1 MKKLLTIGLLT
12 ATFATAMNAQP
23 KLASDNIDEV
33 LKAMTLEEK
42 AKLLVGGAN
51 NFFGA
56 NAVVGGE
63 ADLVA
68 GAAGTSPAIPRLGI
82 PATVLTD
89 GPAGVRINP
98 TRKGTDKTYYAT
110 AFPIGSCLASTWNT
124 ELVSKVGEAIGNETK
139 EYRCDVILGPGM
151 NLHRNPLC
159 GRNFEYYSEDPLL
172 TGKIAAA
179 YIQGVQSQGAG
190 VSAKHFAVNS
200 QETDRTAVDERVSQR
215 AARELYLRGFEIA
228 VRESDPWTIMASYNQ
243 VNGQY
248 SMGNHDLLTKILRE
262 DWGYKGIVMTDWI
275 GIREGL
281 ETISEV
287 HAGNDLMEPGQP
299 AQVEEII
306 KGVKEGKLDIADVD
320 RNVRRMLEYIVKTPS
335 FRQYPASNNPDFKAH
350 AAITR
355 QSAAEGIVLLK
366 NNGALPFRTEGN
378 HNSQFSAR
386 ACSLSSE
393 RTLNSQLIK
402 TVALFGENSYDF
414 LSGGTGS
421 GCVHPPY
428 VVDML
433 QGLENAGIK
442 SSATLTDIYR
452 KYIDYARIKFQ
463 AERHPAKWFQTEMM
477 GQQKYP
483 EISLSPIAINKEVQA
498 ADAAIIT
505 IGRQAGEGI
514 DRDIDT
520 EFNLIPEE
528 RALITDVC
536 NAFHAAGKPVI
547 VIINSG
553 SVIET
558 ASWSSYPDAILC
570 AWQPGMEGGNSIAD
584 LLTGKV
590 NPSGKLTM
598 TWPIAATDH
607 ASTKNFPGNI
617 DDYTFQMMVG
627 NKMPVPGHA
636 YTNHEEDIYVGYRFF
651 DTFNKEVA
659 YPFGFGLSYTTFAFS
674 KPVVK
679 LSTLRSALPLGS
691 SKNSQLS
698 TLNSQLSTLN
708 SQLSTVQVSITVK
721 NTGAVSGKEVAQVY
735 VQAPKGRLEKPVQE
749 LKAFAKTRELQPGE
763 SQTLT
768 MTIPVRDLASFD
780 EAGSQWIT
788 EAGTYT
794 FRIGNNSR
802 NIAATAQLK
811 IAEYTEKTT
820 NALAPQQPLKLLK
833 Q

>member
-1 MKKLLTIGLLT
+1 MRTKRLFILGMIASLT
-12 ATFATAMNAQP
+12 ATTMSAQP
-23 KLASDNIDEV
+23 KLRADNIDEV

-51 NFFGA
+51 NFFGTG
-56 NAVVGGE
+56 AVVGGE

-89 GPAGVRINP
+89 GPAGVRIDP
-98 TRKGTDKTYYAT
+98 TRKGTSQTFYAT

-124 ELVSKVGEAIGNETK
+124 ELVAKVGEAIGNETK

-159 GRNFEYYSEDPLL
+159 GRNFEYYSEDPLV

-179 YIQGVQSQGAG
+179 YINGVQSQGAG

-200 QETDRTAVDERVSQR
+200 QETDRTSVDERVSQR

-228 VRESDPWTIMASYNQ
+228 VRESNPWTIMASYNK
-243 VNGQY
+243 VNGTF
-248 SMGNHDLLTKILRE
+248 SMGNHDLLTSILRD

-281 ETISEV
+281 TTISEV

-306 KGVKEGKLDIADVD
+306 KGVKEGNLDIADVD

-335 FRQYPASNNPDFKAH
+335 FLQYPASNKPDFKAH

-355 QSAAEGIVLLK
+355 QSAAEGIVMLK
-366 NNGALPFRTEGN
+366 NNGTLPWKNG
-378 HNSQFSAR
+378 AV
-386 ACSLSSE
+386 
-393 RTLNSQLIK
+393 K

-433 QGLENAGIK
+433 EGLKNAGI
-442 SSATLTDIYR
+442 SSSETLTDIYR
-452 KYIDYARIKFQ
+452 KYIAYARVKFQ

-483 EISLSPIAINKEVQA
+483 EIGLSPIAVNKEVAA

-514 DRDIDT
+514 DRDIAT

-528 RALITDVC
+528 QALIKDVC

-558 ASWSSYPDAILC
+558 ASWSGYPDAILC

-590 NPSGKLTM
+590 SPSGKLTM

-607 ASTKNFPGNI
+607 PSTKNFPGSLDFYSYETMKANG
-617 DDYTFQMMVG
+617 M
-627 NKMPVPGHA
+627 KVPGHD
-636 YTNHEEDIYVGYRFF
+636 YTNHEEDIYVGYRYF
-651 DTFNKEVA
+651 DSFNKNVA
-659 YPFGFGLSYTTFAFS
+659 YPFGYGLSYTTFEYS
-674 KPVVK
+674 KPAVK
-679 LSTLRSALPLGS
+679 VNGN
-691 SKNSQLS
+691 KI
-698 TLNSQLSTLN
+698 
-708 SQLSTVQVSITVK
+708 TVQVTIK
-721 NTGAVSGKEVAQVY
+721 NSGKTAGKEIAQVY
-735 VQAPKGRLEKPVQE
+735 VAAPKGTIEKPQHE
-749 LKAFAKTRELQPGE
+749 LKGFAKTRELKPGE

-768 MTIPVRDLASFD
+768 IQMEKRDLASFD
-780 EAGSQWIT
+780 EANSRWLT

-794 FRIGNNSR
+794 FEIGASSR
-802 NIAATAQLK
+802 DIRGTAVANLTEY
-811 IAEYTEKTT
+811 AERVS
-820 NALAPQQPLKLLK
+820 NVLAPKQKLNLLTK
-833 Q
+833 K

>member
-1 MKKLLTIGLLT
+1 MKAKQLFLLGVMAINVTT
-12 ATFATAMNAQP
+12 MNAQP
-23 KLASDNIDEV
+23 QLRADNIDEV
-33 LKAMTLEEK
+33 IKAMTLEEK

-51 NFFGA
+51 TFFGDQA
-56 NAVVGGE
+56 AVGGE

-89 GPAGVRINP
+89 GPAGVRIDP
-98 TRKGTDKTYYAT
+98 IRKGTDKTFYAT

-124 ELVSKVGEAIGNETK
+124 ELVGKVGAAIGNETK

-179 YIQGVQSQGAG
+179 YINGVQGENVG

-200 QETDRTAVDERVSQR
+200 QETDRTSVDERVSQR

-228 VRESDPWTIMASYNQ
+228 VRESNPWTVMASYNKI
-243 VNGQY
+243 NGEY
-248 SMGNHDLLTKILRE
+248 SMGNRDLLTSILRD

-275 GIREGL
+275 GIRQGL
-281 ETISEV
+281 PTITEV
-287 HAGNDLMEPGQP
+287 QAGNDLMEPGQP
-299 AQVEEII
+299 AQVQEII
-306 KGVKEGKLDIADVD
+306 EGVKSGKLDIADVD

-335 FRQYPASNNPDFKAH
+335 FHKYPASNNPDFKAH

-366 NNGALPFRTEGN
+366 NNGALPWKSG
-378 HNSQFSAR
+378 A
-386 ACSLSSE
+386 
-393 RTLNSQLIK
+393 IK

-433 QGLENAGIK
+433 QGLQNAGIN
-442 SSATLTDIYR
+442 SSATLTEIYR
-452 KYIDYARIKFQ
+452 KYIEYAKVKFQ

-483 EISLSPIAINKEVQA
+483 EIGISPIAINKEVQA

-528 RALITDVC
+528 RSLIVDVC

-558 ASWSSYPDAILC
+558 ASWSGYPDAILC

-607 ASTKNFPGNI
+607 PSTKNFPGNI
-617 DDYTFQMMVG
+617 DDYTFKMMVG
-627 NKMPVPGHA
+627 NNTPIPGHA
-636 YTNHEEDIYVGYRFF
+636 YTNHEEDIYVGYRYF
-651 DTFNKEVA
+651 DTFNKNVA
-659 YPFGFGLSYTTFAFS
+659 YPFGFGLSYTTFEYS
-674 KPVVK
+674 DPTILVDNGDVY
-679 LSTLRSALPLGS
+679 
-691 SKNSQLS
+691 
-698 TLNSQLSTLN
+698 
-708 SQLSTVQVSITVK
+708 VSFTVK
-721 NTGAVSGKEVAQVY
+721 NKGKVAGKEVAQVY
-735 VQAPKGRLEKPVQE
+735 VAAPKGKIEKPNHE
-749 LKAFAKTRELQPGE
+749 LKGFAKTKELKPGE
-763 SQTLT
+763 RQTLT
-768 MTIPVRDLASFD
+768 IKILQRELASFD
-780 EAGSQWIT
+780 EANIRWIK
-788 EAGTYT
+788 EAGDYT
-794 FRIGNNSR
+794 FEIGANSR
-802 NIAATAQLK
+802 DIRLTTNMKLK
-811 IAEYTEKTT
+811 EYTEPVS
-820 NALAPQQPLKLLK
+820 NVLAPKQKLNLLK

>member
-1 MKKLLTIGLLT
+1 MKIWSCHGKSVHLSTDYAIRYDTTKPINNDMSMKRLIILGLTALLTT
-12 ATFATAMNAQP
+12 TMTMNAQTP
-23 KLASDNIDEV
+23 QLRADNIDEV
-33 LKAMTLEEK
+33 LQAMTLEEK

-51 NFFGA
+51 NFFGTG
-56 NAVVGGE
+56 AVVGGE

-89 GPAGVRINP
+89 GPAGVRIDP
-98 TRKGTDKTYYAT
+98 TRKGTSQTYYAT
-110 AFPIGSCLASTWNT
+110 AFPIGTCLASTWNT
-124 ELVSKVGEAIGNETK
+124 ELVKKVGEAIGNETK

-200 QETDRTAVDERVSQR
+200 QETDRTSVDERVSQR
-215 AARELYLRGFEIA
+215 AAREIYLRGFEIA
-228 VRESDPWTIMASYNQ
+228 VRESDPWTIMASYNK
-243 VNGQY
+243 VNGQF
-248 SMGNHDLLTKILRE
+248 SMGNHDLLTKILRD
-262 DWGYKGIVMTDWI
+262 DWGFKGIVMTDWI

-281 ETISEV
+281 PTITEV
-287 HAGNDLMEPGQP
+287 QAGNDLMEPGQP
-299 AQVEEII
+299 AQIQEII
-306 KGVKEGKLDIADVD
+306 DGVKSGKLNIADVD

-335 FRQYPASNNPDFKAH
+335 FNKYPATNKPDLEAH
-350 AAITR
+350 ALITR
-355 QSAAEGIVLLK
+355 QSATEGIVLLK
-366 NNGALPFRTEGN
+366 NNGVLPWKSG
-378 HNSQFSAR
+378 A
-386 ACSLSSE
+386 
-393 RTLNSQLIK
+393 IK

-433 QGLENAGIK
+433 QGLKNIGIQA
-442 SSATLTDIYR
+442 SPTLTEIYR
-452 KYIDYARIKFQ
+452 KYIDYARVKFQ
-463 AERHPAKWFQTEMM
+463 AERHPAKWFQIEMM

-483 EISLSPIAINKEVQA
+483 EIGLSPIAINKEVQA

-514 DRDIDT
+514 DRDIET

-536 NAFHAAGKPVI
+536 NAFHAVGKPVI

-558 ASWSSYPDAILC
+558 ASWSGYPDAILC
-570 AWQPGMEGGNSIAD
+570 AWQPGEEGGNSIAD
-584 LLTGKV
+584 ILTGKV
-590 NPSGKLTM
+590 NPSAKLTM

-607 ASTKNFPGNI
+607 ASTKNFPGSL
-617 DDYTFQMMVG
+617 DDYTFELMVG
-627 NKMPVPGHA
+627 NKMPIPGHA

-651 DTFNKEVA
+651 DTFNREVA
-659 YPFGFGLSYTTFAFS
+659 YPFGFGLSYTTFDLS
-674 KPVVK
+674 KPTVK
-679 LSTLRSALPLGS
+679 SRG
-691 SKNSQLS
+691 NMVDV
-698 TLNSQLSTLN
+698 
-708 SQLSTVQVSITVK
+708 TVTVK
-721 NTGAVSGKEVAQVY
+721 NTGSVAGKEVVQVY
-735 VQAPKGRLEKPVQE
+735 VQAPKGKLEKPAQE
-749 LKAFAKTRELQPGE
+749 LKAFAKTRELKPGE

-768 MTIPVRDLASFD
+768 MSLLLRDLASFD
-780 EAGSQWIT
+780 EAASQWLT

-794 FRIGNNSR
+794 FRIGFSSR
-802 NIAATAQLK
+802 DIKAILPLALK
-811 IAEYTEKTT
+811 EYTEKTS
-820 NALAPQQPLKLLK
+820 NALAPQQPLNLLK

>member
-1 MKKLLTIGLLT
+1 MTT
-12 ATFATAMNAQP
+12 NAQVQ
-23 KLASDNIDEV
+23 LRADNIDEV
-33 LKAMTLEEK
+33 IKAMTLEEK

-51 NFFGA
+51 NFFSA

-89 GPAGVRINP
+89 GPAGVRIDP

-124 ELVSKVGEAIGNETK
+124 ELVNKVGQAIGNETK

-190 VSAKHFAVNS
+190 VSAKHFAINS

-228 VRESDPWTIMASYNQ
+228 VRESNPWTVMSSYNQ
-243 VNGQY
+243 INGQY
-248 SMGNHDLLTKILRE
+248 SMGNRDLLTKILRE
-262 DWGYKGIVMTDWI
+262 DWGFKGIVMTDWI

-281 ETISEV
+281 PTITEV
-287 HAGNDLMEPGQP
+287 QAGNDLMEPGQP
-299 AQVEEII
+299 AQVNEII
-306 KGVKEGKLDIADVD
+306 EGVKSGKLDIADVD

-335 FRQYPASNNPDFKAH
+335 FLKYPASNNPDFVAH

-355 QSAAEGIVLLK
+355 QSANEGIVLLK
-366 NNGALPFRTEGN
+366 NNGTLPWKKGN
-378 HNSQFSAR
+378 
-386 ACSLSSE
+386 
-393 RTLNSQLIK
+393 IK

-433 QGLENAGIK
+433 EGLKNAGIK
-442 SSATLTDIYR
+442 SSETLTDIYR
-452 KYIDYARIKFQ
+452 KYIAFAKVKFQ
-463 AERHPAKWFQTEMM
+463 AERHPAKWYQNEYF

-483 EISLSPIAINKEVQA
+483 EIGLDPICINKEVNG

-505 IGRQAGEGI
+505 IGRQAGEGV
-514 DRDIDT
+514 DRDINT
-520 EFNLIPEE
+520 EFNLNAEE

-558 ASWSSYPDAILC
+558 ASWSGYPDAILC

-607 ASTKNFPGNI
+607 ASTKNFPGQI
-617 DDYTFQMMVG
+617 DDYSLQMMIG
-627 NKMPVPGHA
+627 NKTPIPGHA
-636 YTNHEEDIYVGYRFF
+636 YTNHEEDIYVGYRYF
-651 DTFNKEVA
+651 DTFGRDVA

-679 LSTLRSALPLGS
+679 AKG
-691 SKNSQLS
+691 KDA
-698 TLNSQLSTLN
+698 
-708 SQLSTVQVSITVK
+708 VEVSITVK
-721 NTGAVSGKEVAQVY
+721 NTGSVSGKEVAQVY
-735 VQAPKGRLEKPVQE
+735 VKAPKGNLEKPAQE
-749 LKAFAKTRELQPGE
+749 LKAFAKSRELQPGE
-763 SQTLT
+763 SEVLT
-768 MTIPVRDLASFD
+768 MTIPVRMLASFD
-780 EAGSQWIT
+780 EANSQWLT

-794 FRIGNNSR
+794 FCIGNSSR
-802 NIAATAQLK
+802 NIAATATLK
-811 IAEYTEKTT
+811 LGQYTEKTT
-820 NALAPQQPLKLLK
+820 NALAPQHKLNLLK

>member
-1 MKKLLTIGLLT
+1 MKKLLTTLLFVS
-12 ATFATAMNAQP
+12 FAMTMNAQP
-23 KLASDNIDEV
+23 KLSADNIDEV
-33 LKAMTLEEK
+33 IQAMTLEEK
-42 AKLLVGGAN
+42 ARLLVGGAN
-51 NFFGA
+51 NFFGEG
-56 NAVVGGE
+56 AVVGGE

-89 GPAGVRINP
+89 GPAGVRIDP

-124 ELVSKVGEAIGNETK
+124 ELVGKVGEAIGNETK

-179 YIQGVQSQGAG
+179 YINGVQSQGAG

-200 QETDRTAVDERVSQR
+200 QETDRTSVDERVSQR

-228 VRESDPWTIMASYNQ
+228 VRESNPWTIMASYNKI
-243 VNGQY
+243 NGEF
-248 SMGNHDLLTKILRE
+248 SMGNHDLLTKILRD
-262 DWGYKGIVMTDWI
+262 DWGFKGIVMTDWI

-281 ETISEV
+281 PTIREV
-287 HAGNDLMEPGQP
+287 QAGNDLMEPGQP
-299 AQVEEII
+299 AQVQEII
-306 KGVKEGKLDIADVD
+306 EGVKSGRLDIADVD

-335 FRQYPASNNPDFKAH
+335 FHQYPASNKPDFKAH

-355 QSAAEGIVLLK
+355 QSAAEGIVMLK
-366 NNGALPFRTEGN
+366 NNGTLPWNTPADKQVPGQKAKAIRTV
-378 HNSQFSAR
+378 S
-386 ACSLSSE
+386 
-393 RTLNSQLIK
+393 
-402 TVALFGENSYDF
+402 LFGENSYEF

-428 VVDML
+428 IVDML
-433 QGLENAGIK
+433 EGLKNVGI
-442 SSATLTDIYR
+442 SSSPILTDIYR
-452 KYIDYARIKFQ
+452 KYIDYAKVKFQ
-463 AERHPAKWFQTEMM
+463 AERHPAKWYQSEYF

-483 EISLSPIAINKEVQA
+483 EIGISPIAIDNEVKT

-505 IGRQAGEGI
+505 IGRQAGEGV

-536 NAFHAAGKPVI
+536 NAFHAAGKPVV

-558 ASWSSYPDAILC
+558 ASWSAYPDAILC

-607 ASTKNFPGNI
+607 ASTKTFPGNI
-617 DDYTFQMMVG
+617 DFYSFKDMAAS
-627 NKMPVPGHA
+627 KRPIPGHA
-636 YTNHEEDIYVGYRFF
+636 YTNHDEDIYVGYRFF
-651 DTFNKEVA
+651 DTFQKNVA
-659 YPFGFGLSYTTFAFS
+659 YPFGFGLSYTTFSFS

-679 LSTLRSALPLGS
+679 AKG
-691 SKNSQLS
+691 KAA
-698 TLNSQLSTLN
+698 
-708 SQLSTVQVSITVK
+708 VEVSITVK
-721 NTGAVSGKEVAQVY
+721 NTGAVAGKEVAQVY
-735 VQAPKGRLEKPVQE
+735 VQAPQGRLEKPVQE
-749 LKAFAKTRELQPGE
+749 LKAFAKTRELKPGE
-763 SQTLT
+763 SQVLT

-780 EAGSQWIT
+780 EAGSQWLT

-794 FRIGNNSR
+794 FRIGSSSR
-802 NIAATAQLK
+802 DIAATATLRL
-811 IAEYTEKTT
+811 AEYTEKTS
-820 NALAPQQPLKLLK
+820 NALAPQQTLSLLK

>member
-1 MKKLLTIGLLT
+1 MTT
-12 ATFATAMNAQP
+12 NAQP
-23 KLASDNIDEV
+23 QLRADNIDEV

-51 NFFGA
+51 NFFGTG
-56 NAVVGGE
+56 AVVGGE

-89 GPAGVRINP
+89 GPAGVRIDP

-124 ELVSKVGEAIGNETK
+124 ELVGQVGQAIGNETK

-179 YIQGVQSQGAG
+179 YINGVQSQGAG

-200 QETDRTAVDERVSQR
+200 QETDRTSVDERLSQR
-215 AARELYLRGFEIA
+215 AAREIYLRGFEIA
-228 VRESDPWTIMASYNQ
+228 VRESNPWTIMASYNKI
-243 VNGQY
+243 NGEF
-248 SMGNHDLLTKILRE
+248 SMGNHDLLTKILRD

-275 GIREGL
+275 GIRKGL
-281 ETISEV
+281 ETTAEV

-306 KGVKEGKLDIADVD
+306 KGVKDGKLSIADVD

-335 FRQYPASNNPDFKAH
+335 FHKYPASNNPDFKAH

-355 QSAAEGIVLLK
+355 QSANEGIVLLK
-366 NNGALPFRTEGN
+366 NNGTLPWNAKRMVNGQWSMVNE
-378 HNSQFSAR
+378 
-386 ACSLSSE
+386 
-393 RTLNSQLIK
+393 IK

-428 VVDML
+428 VIDML

-442 SSATLTDIYR
+442 SSPVLTDIYC
-452 KYIDYARIKFQ
+452 KYIEFAKVKFQ

-483 EISLSPIAINKEVQA
+483 EISISPIAIEKEVST

-514 DRDIDT
+514 DRDIET

-528 RALITDVC
+528 LSLIKDVC
-536 NAFHAAGKPVI
+536 NAFHQAGKPVV

-598 TWPIAATDH
+598 TWPLAATDH
-607 ASTKNFPGNI
+607 PSTKGYPGTM
-617 DDYTFQMMVG
+617 DFYTYEVTRGYTGQVQG
-627 NKMPVPGHA
+627 YD
-636 YTNHEEDIYVGYRFF
+636 YTNHDEDIYVGYRYF
-651 DTFNKEVA
+651 DTFQRNVA
-659 YPFGFGLSYTTFAFS
+659 YPFGFGLSYTTFEYA

-679 LSTLRSALPLGS
+679 AKG
-691 SKNSQLS
+691 KDA
-698 TLNSQLSTLN
+698 
-708 SQLSTVQVSITVK
+708 VEVSITVK
-721 NTGAVSGKEVAQVY
+721 NSGSVAGKEVAQVY
-735 VQAPKGRLEKPVQE
+735 VQAPKGRLEKPAQE

-763 SQTLT
+763 SQVLT

-780 EAGSQWIT
+780 EANSQWLS

-794 FRIGNNSR
+794 FRIGASSR
-802 NIAATAQLK
+802 DIKATVSLPLK
-811 IAEYTEKTT
+811 EYTEKTS
-820 NALAPQQPLKLLK
+820 NALAPQQKLRLLT

>member
-1 MKKLLTIGLLT
+1 MT
-12 ATFATAMNAQP
+12 ALVATTCMMTMNAQP
-23 KLASDNIDEV
+23 KLSATNIDEV
-33 LKAMTLEEK
+33 IAAMTLDEK

-51 NFFGA
+51 TFFGDQ
-56 NAVVGGE
+56 AVVGGE

-89 GPAGVRINP
+89 GPAGVRIDP
-98 TRKGTDKTYYAT
+98 KRKGTDKTYYAT

-124 ELVSKVGEAIGNETK
+124 ELVKHVGEAIGNETK

-159 GRNFEYYSEDPLL
+159 GRNFEYYSEDPLV
-172 TGKIAAA
+172 TGKIAVA

-200 QETDRTAVDERVSQR
+200 QETDRTSVDERVSQR

-228 VRESDPWTIMASYNQ
+228 VRESDPWTIMASYNKI
-243 VNGQY
+243 NGEF
-248 SMGNHDLLTKILRE
+248 SMGNHDLLTKILRD
-262 DWGYKGIVMTDWI
+262 DWGFKGIVMTDWI

-281 ETISEV
+281 PTIREV
-287 HAGNDLMEPGQP
+287 QAGNDLMEPGQP
-299 AQVEEII
+299 AQVKEII
-306 KGVKEGKLDIADVD
+306 EGVKSGRLDIKDID

-335 FRQYPASNNPDFKAH
+335 FQKYPASNAPDFKAH

-355 QSAAEGIVLLK
+355 QSACEGIVLLK
-366 NNGALPFRTEGN
+366 NNGTLPWN
-378 HNSQFSAR
+378 ND
-386 ACSLSSE
+386 
-393 RTLNSQLIK
+393 IK
-402 TVALFGENSYDF
+402 TVSLFGENSYEF

-433 QGLENAGIK
+433 EGLKNAGI
-442 SSATLTDIYR
+442 SSTPTLTEIYR
-452 KYIDYARIKFQ
+452 KYIEYAKVKFQ
-463 AERHPAKWFQTEMM
+463 AERHPAKWYQREEF

-483 EISLSPIAINKEVQA
+483 EIGLSPIAINNEATK

-505 IGRQAGEGI
+505 IGRQAGEGV

-570 AWQPGMEGGNSIAD
+570 AWQPGMEGGNSLAD
-584 LLTGKV
+584 LITGKV

-598 TWPIAATDH
+598 TWPVAATDH
-607 ASTKNFPGNI
+607 HSTKNFPGNI
-617 DDYTFQMMVG
+617 DFYSFKEMAAGKRAIPSHT
-627 NKMPVPGHA
+627 
-636 YTNHEEDIYVGYRFF
+636 YTNHEEDIYVGYRYF

-659 YPFGFGLSYTTFAFS
+659 YPFGYGLSYTTFGFS

-679 LSTLRSALPLGS
+679 VNGD
-691 SKNSQLS
+691 QV
-698 TLNSQLSTLN
+698 
-708 SQLSTVQVSITVK
+708 TVSVTIK
-721 NTGAVSGKEVAQVY
+721 NTGKVSGKEVAQVY
-735 VQAPKGRLEKPVQE
+735 VTAPKGKLEMPSQE

-763 SQTLT
+763 QQTLT
-768 MTIPVRDLASFD
+768 MQIPVRMLASFD
-780 EAGSQWIT
+780 EQESQWLT
-788 EAGTYT
+788 VSGQYT
-794 FRIGNNSR
+794 FRIGASSR
-802 NIAATAQLK
+802 DIRCTATAKVGQ
-811 IAEYTEKTT
+811 YTEKVS
-820 NALAPQQPLKLLK
+820 NALAPQQKLNLLK

>member
-1 MKKLLTIGLLT
+1 MKTKRFILIGMI
-12 ATFATAMNAQP
+12 ATMTMTTVNAQP
-23 KLASDNIDEV
+23 QLRADNIDEV
-33 LKAMTLEEK
+33 IKAMTLEEK

-51 NFFGA
+51 TFFGDQ
-56 NAVVGGE
+56 AVVGGE

-89 GPAGVRINP
+89 GPAGVRIDP

-179 YIQGVQSQGAG
+179 YIKGVQSQGAG

-200 QETDRTAVDERVSQR
+200 QETDRTSVDERVSQR

-228 VRESDPWTIMASYNQ
+228 VRESDPWTIMASYNK
-243 VNGQY
+243 VNGQF
-248 SMGNHDLLTKILRE
+248 SMGNRDLLTSILRE

-275 GIREGL
+275 GIRAGL
-281 ETISEV
+281 PTITEV
-287 HAGNDLMEPGQP
+287 QAGNDLMEPGQP
-299 AQVEEII
+299 AQVQEII
-306 KGVKEGKLDIADVD
+306 EGVKNGTLDIADVD

-335 FRQYPASNNPDFKAH
+335 FHHYPASNNPDFKAH

-355 QSAAEGIVLLK
+355 QSAAEGIVMLK
-366 NNGALPFRTEGN
+366 NNGTLPWN
-378 HNSQFSAR
+378 APSAISHQPS
-386 ACSLSSE
+386 A
-393 RTLNSQLIK
+393 IK

-442 SSATLTDIYR
+442 SSETLTDIYR
-452 KYIDYARIKFQ
+452 KYIAYARVKFQ

-483 EISLSPIAINKEVQA
+483 EIGLSPIAINKEVGT

-520 EFNLIPEE
+520 EFNLVPEE
-528 RALITDVC
+528 RALIVDVC
-536 NAFHAAGKPVI
+536 NAFHAAGKPVV

-598 TWPIAATDH
+598 TWPLAATDH
-607 ASTKNFPGNI
+607 PSTKNFPGTM
-617 DDYTFQMMVG
+617 DFYTYQVTRG
-627 NKMPVPGHA
+627 YTGQVAGYD
-636 YTNHEEDIYVGYRFF
+636 YTNHDEDIYVGYRFF
-651 DTFNKEVA
+651 DSFDKNVA
-659 YPFGFGLSYTTFAFS
+659 YPFGYGLSYTTFEYS
-674 KPVVK
+674 KPAVK
-679 LSTLRSALPLGS
+679 VSGDNIT
-691 SKNSQLS
+691 
-698 TLNSQLSTLN
+698 
-708 SQLSTVQVSITVK
+708 VSITVK
-721 NTGAVSGKEVAQVY
+721 NTGEVAGKETAQVY
-735 VQAPKGRLEKPVQE
+735 VAAPKGQLEKPTHE
-749 LKAFAKTRELQPGE
+749 LKGFAKTRELKPGE

-768 MTIPVRDLASFD
+768 IQMAKRDLASFD
-780 EAGSQWIT
+780 EANSRWIT
-788 EAGTYT
+788 EAGQYT
-794 FRIGNNSR
+794 FEIGASSR
-802 NIAATAQLK
+802 DIRGTAVANLT
-811 IAEYTEKTT
+811 EYTEKVN
-820 NALAPQQPLKLLK
+820 NALAPKVKLEILRK
-833 Q
+833 

>member
-1 MKKLLTIGLLT
+1 MKHKTIIACLAAGML
-12 ATFATAMNAQP
+12 ATTTTMAQQAP
-23 KLASDNIDEV
+23 QLRADNIDEV
-33 LKAMTLEEK
+33 MKAMTLEEK
-42 AKLLVGGAN
+42 ARLLVGGAN
-51 NFFGA
+51 NFFGTG
-56 NAVVGGE
+56 AVVGGE

-89 GPAGVRINP
+89 GPAGVRIDP
-98 TRKGTDKTYYAT
+98 TRKGSDKTYYAT

-124 ELVSKVGEAIGNETK
+124 DLVAKVGEAIGNETK

-179 YIQGVQSQGAG
+179 YINGVQSQGAG

-200 QETDRTAVDERVSQR
+200 QETDRTSVDERVSQR
-215 AARELYLRGFEIA
+215 AAREIYLRGFEIA
-228 VRESDPWTIMASYNQ
+228 VRESNPWTIMASYNKI
-243 VNGQY
+243 NGEF
-248 SMGNHDLLTKILRE
+248 SMGNHDLLTKILRD

-281 ETISEV
+281 PTISEV

-306 KGVKEGKLDIADVD
+306 KGVKDGKLDIADVD

-335 FRQYPASNNPDFKAH
+335 FLKYPASNNPDFKAH

-355 QSAAEGIVLLK
+355 QSAAEGIVMLK
-366 NNGALPFRTEGN
+366 NNGALPWKDG
-378 HNSQFSAR
+378 A
-386 ACSLSSE
+386 
-393 RTLNSQLIK
+393 IK

-433 QGLENAGIK
+433 EGLKNAGIQ
-442 SSATLTDIYR
+442 SSAALTDIYR
-452 KYIDYARIKFQ
+452 KYIAYARVKFQ

-483 EISLSPIAINKEVQA
+483 EIGLSPIAIQKEVTGS
-498 ADAAIIT
+498 DAAIIT

-514 DRDIDT
+514 DRDIAT

-528 RALITDVC
+528 LSLIKDVC
-536 NAFHAAGKPVI
+536 NAFHQAGKPVV

-570 AWQPGMEGGNSIAD
+570 AWQPGMEGGNSVAD

-598 TWPIAATDH
+598 TWPLAATDH
-607 ASTKNFPGNI
+607 PSTKGYPGTM
-617 DDYTFQMMVG
+617 DFYTYEVTRG
-627 NKMPVPGHA
+627 YTGEVEGYD

-651 DTFNKEVA
+651 DTFQRNVA
-659 YPFGFGLSYTTFAFS
+659 YPFGFGLSYTTFEYS

-679 LSTLRSALPLGS
+679 LNDDKVNVSINV
-691 SKNSQLS
+691 KNSGS
-698 TLNSQLSTLN
+698 M
-708 SQLSTVQVSITVK
+708 
-721 NTGAVSGKEVAQVY
+721 SGKEVAQVY
-735 VQAPKGRLEKPVQE
+735 IAAPAGKLEKPAKE
-749 LKAFAKTRELQPGE
+749 LKAFAKTRELKPGE
-763 SQTLT
+763 SQTLN
-768 MTIPVRDLASFD
+768 MTIAVRDLASFD
-780 EAGSQWIT
+780 EAGSQWLA
-788 EAGTYT
+788 EAGTYNVM
-794 FRIGNNSR
+794 IGANVADIR
-802 NIAATAQLK
+802 ATTQFKLAK
-811 IAEYTEKTT
+811 EYTEKTS
-820 NALAPQQPLKLLK
+820 NALKPQQKLNLLK

>member
-1 MKKLLTIGLLT
+1 MKKLFITALLAMLTMT
-12 ATFATAMNAQP
+12 TMSAQT
-23 KLASDNIDEV
+23 KLRADNIDEV

-56 NAVVGGE
+56 GAVVGGE

-89 GPAGVRINP
+89 GPAGVRIDP

-124 ELVSKVGEAIGNETK
+124 ELVGKVGEAIGNETK

-159 GRNFEYYSEDPLL
+159 GRNFEYYSEDPFV

-179 YIQGVQSQGAG
+179 YIKGVQSQGAG

-200 QETDRTAVDERVSQR
+200 QETDRTSVDERVSQR

-228 VRESDPWTIMASYNQ
+228 VRESDPWTIMASYNK
-243 VNGQY
+243 VNGQF

-262 DWGYKGIVMTDWI
+262 DWGFKGIVMTDWI
-275 GIREGL
+275 GIRDGL
-281 ETISEV
+281 PTITEV
-287 HAGNDLMEPGQP
+287 QAGNDLMEPGQP
-299 AQVEEII
+299 AQVQEII
-306 KGVKEGKLDIADVD
+306 AGVKSGKLNMADVD

-366 NNGALPFRTEGN
+366 NNGCLPLTPSKRKGDSEAPSPFGEGGGRG
-378 HNSQFSAR
+378 F
-386 ACSLSSE
+386 
-393 RTLNSQLIK
+393 

-433 QGLENAGIK
+433 QGLKNAGI
-442 SSATLTDIYR
+442 SSSPTLTDIYR
-452 KYIDYARIKFQ
+452 KYIDYAKVKFQ

-483 EISLSPIAINKEVQA
+483 EIGLSPIAINNEVKA

-514 DRDIDT
+514 DRDVDT
-520 EFNLIPEE
+520 EFNLVPEE

-536 NAFHAAGKPVI
+536 NVFHAAGKPVI

-584 LLTGKV
+584 ILTGKV

-607 ASTKNFPGNI
+607 ASTTNFPGQL
-617 DDYTFQMMVG
+617 DDYTFQLMVA

-636 YTNHEEDIYVGYRFF
+636 YTNHEEDIYVGYRYF
-651 DTFNKEVA
+651 DTFNREVA
-659 YPFGFGLSYTTFAFS
+659 YPFGYGLSYTTFEMS

-679 LSTLRSALPLGS
+679 AKGDLVT
-691 SKNSQLS
+691 
-698 TLNSQLSTLN
+698 
-708 SQLSTVQVSITVK
+708 VSITVK
-721 NTGAVSGKEVAQVY
+721 NTGTVSGKEVAQVY
-735 VQAPKGRLEKPVQE
+735 VTAPQGRLQKPAQE
-749 LKAFAKTRELQPGE
+749 LKAFAKTHELQPGE

-780 EAGSQWIT
+780 EAGSQWLT

-794 FRIGNNSR
+794 FRIGASSR
-802 NIAATAQLK
+802 DIKATAQLK
-811 IAEYTEKTT
+811 LAEYTEKTT
-820 NALAPQQPLKLLK
+820 NALALQQKLNLLK
-833 Q
+833 

>member
-1 MKKLLTIGLLT
+1 MTT
-12 ATFATAMNAQP
+12 NAQP
-23 KLASDNIDEV
+23 QLRADNIDEV

-51 NFFGA
+51 NFFGTG
-56 NAVVGGE
+56 AVVGGE

-89 GPAGVRINP
+89 GPAGVRIDP

-124 ELVSKVGEAIGNETK
+124 ELVGKVGEAIGNETK

-179 YIQGVQSQGAG
+179 YINGVQSQGAG

-200 QETDRTAVDERVSQR
+200 QETDRTSVDERVSQR

-228 VRESDPWTIMASYNQ
+228 VRESNPWTIMASYNKI
-243 VNGQY
+243 NGEF
-248 SMGNHDLLTKILRE
+248 SMGNHDLLTKILRD

-281 ETISEV
+281 PTTREV

-306 KGVKEGKLDIADVD
+306 KGVKDGKLSIADVD

-335 FRQYPASNNPDFKAH
+335 FLKYPASNNPDFKAH

-355 QSAAEGIVLLK
+355 QSACEGIVLLK
-366 NNGALPFRTEGN
+366 NNGTLPWKGN
-378 HNSQFSAR
+378 
-386 ACSLSSE
+386 
-393 RTLNSQLIK
+393 IK

-433 QGLENAGIK
+433 QGLKNAGIK
-442 SSATLTDIYR
+442 SSETLTDIYQ
-452 KYIDYARIKFQ
+452 KYIAYARVKFQ

-483 EISLSPIAINKEVQA
+483 EISISPIAVDKEVST

-514 DRDIDT
+514 DRDIAT

-528 RALITDVC
+528 LSLIKDVC
-536 NAFHAAGKPVI
+536 NAFHQAGKPVV

-570 AWQPGMEGGNSIAD
+570 AWQPGMEGGNSVAD

-598 TWPIAATDH
+598 TWPLAATDH
-607 ASTKNFPGNI
+607 PSTKGYPGTM
-617 DDYTFQMMVG
+617 DFYTYEVTRGYTGQVQG
-627 NKMPVPGHA
+627 YD
-636 YTNHEEDIYVGYRFF
+636 YTNHDEDIYVGYRFF
-651 DTFNKEVA
+651 DTFQRNVA
-659 YPFGFGLSYTTFAFS
+659 YPFGFGLSYTTFEYA

-679 LSTLRSALPLGS
+679 AKG
-691 SKNSQLS
+691 KDA
-698 TLNSQLSTLN
+698 
-708 SQLSTVQVSITVK
+708 VEVSITVR
-721 NTGAVSGKEVAQVY
+721 NTGSVAGKEIAQVY
-735 VQAPKGRLEKPVQE
+735 VQAPKGRLEKPAQE

-763 SQTLT
+763 SQILT

-780 EAGSQWIT
+780 EANSQWLT

-794 FRIGNNSR
+794 FRIGASSR
-802 NIAATAQLK
+802 DIRATAALALK
-811 IAEYTEKTT
+811 EYTEKTSQ
-820 NALAPQQPLKLLK
+820 ALAPQQKLNLLH

>member
-1 MKKLLTIGLLT
+1 MKYKTFVTTLAISMLMTTT
-12 ATFATAMNAQP
+12 AQAQQAP
-23 KLASDNIDEV
+23 QLRADNIDDV

-56 NAVVGGE
+56 GAVVGGE

-68 GAAGTSPAIPRLGI
+68 GAAGTTPRIERLGI

-89 GPAGVRINP
+89 GPAGVRIDP
-98 TRKGTDKTYYAT
+98 TRKNDTQTYYAT
-110 AFPIGSCLASTWNT
+110 AFPIGTCLASTWNT
-124 ELVSKVGEAIGNETK
+124 ELVGRIGEAIGNETK

-179 YIQGVQSQGAG
+179 YINGVQSQGAG

-200 QETDRTAVDERVSQR
+200 QETDRTSVDERVSQR

-228 VRESDPWTIMASYNQ
+228 VRESNPWTIMASYNR
-243 VNGQY
+243 VNGEF
-248 SMGNHDLLTKILRE
+248 SMGNHDLLTKILRD

-275 GIREGL
+275 GIRSGL
-281 ETISEV
+281 PTIREV
-287 HAGNDLMEPGQP
+287 QAGNDLMEPGQP
-299 AQVEEII
+299 AQVNEII
-306 KGVKEGKLDIADVD
+306 DGVKSGKLDIKDVD
-320 RNVRRMLEYIVKTPS
+320 RNVRRLLEYIVKTPS
-335 FRQYPASNNPDFKAH
+335 FNKYPYTNKPDLKAH

-355 QSAAEGIVLLK
+355 QSACEGIVLLK
-366 NNGALPFRTEGN
+366 NNGVLPFNTEGS
-378 HNSQFSAR
+378 HTPVGGDLQSP
-386 ACSLSSE
+386 
-393 RTLNSQLIK
+393 TIK

-433 QGLENAGIK
+433 EGLKNAGIK
-442 SSATLTDIYR
+442 SSETLTDIYR
-452 KYIDYARIKFQ
+452 KYIAYARAKFQ

-483 EISLSPIAINKEVQA
+483 EIGLSPIAVGKEVA
-498 ADAAIIT
+498 DADAAIIT

-514 DRDIDT
+514 DRDIAT
-520 EFNLIPEE
+520 EFNLLDEE
-528 RALITDVC
+528 RALIIDVC
-536 NAFHAAGKPVI
+536 NAFHQADKPVV

-598 TWPIAATDH
+598 TWPVAATDH
-607 ASTKNFPGNI
+607 ASTKNFPGSI
-617 DDYTFQMMVG
+617 DDYTFKQMVG
-627 NKMPVPGHA
+627 SNRPIPGHT

-651 DTFNKEVA
+651 DTFGRPVA
-659 YPFGFGLSYTTFAFS
+659 YPFGYGLSYTTFGYS
-674 KPVVK
+674 KPAVK
-679 LSTLRSALPLGS
+679 LSGDVVT
-691 SKNSQLS
+691 
-698 TLNSQLSTLN
+698 
-708 SQLSTVQVSITVK
+708 VSITVK
-721 NTGAVSGKEVAQVY
+721 NTGNVAGKEVAQVY
-735 VQAPKGRLEKPVQE
+735 VTAPDGQIEKPAKE

-763 SQTLT
+763 SETLT
-768 MTIPVRDLASFD
+768 MTIPVRLLASFD
-780 EAGSQWIT
+780 EAGSQWIS

-794 FRIGNNSR
+794 VHIGS
-802 NIAATAQLK
+802 NIADIRATAPFKLSK
-811 IAEYTEKTT
+811 AYTEKTSD
-820 NALAPQQPLKLLK
+820 ALRPQQKLNLLK
-833 Q
+833 RK

>member
-1 MKKLLTIGLLT
+1 MSSVSSHNLQVITQLNGINNMKRLLTTCLL
-12 ATFATAMNAQP
+12 ATTFTMTTNAQP
-23 KLASDNIDEV
+23 QLRADNIDEV
-33 LKAMTLEEK
+33 IKAMTLEEK

-51 NFFGA
+51 NFFSD

-89 GPAGVRINP
+89 GPAGVRIDP

-124 ELVSKVGEAIGNETK
+124 ELVNKVGQAIGNETK

-190 VSAKHFAVNS
+190 VSAKHFAINS

-228 VRESDPWTIMASYNQ
+228 VRESNPWTVMSSYNQ
-243 VNGQY
+243 INGQY
-248 SMGNHDLLTKILRE
+248 SMGNRDLLTKILRE
-262 DWGYKGIVMTDWI
+262 DWGFKGIVMTDWI

-281 ETISEV
+281 PTITEV
-287 HAGNDLMEPGQP
+287 QAGNDLMEPGQP
-299 AQVEEII
+299 AQVNEII
-306 KGVKEGKLDIADVD
+306 EGVKSGKLDIADVD

-335 FRQYPASNNPDFKAH
+335 FKKYPASNNPDFVAH

-355 QSAAEGIVLLK
+355 QSANEGIVLLK
-366 NNGALPFRTEGN
+366 NNGTLPWKNGN
-378 HNSQFSAR
+378 
-386 ACSLSSE
+386 
-393 RTLNSQLIK
+393 IK

-433 QGLENAGIK
+433 EGLKNAGIK
-442 SSATLTDIYR
+442 SSETLTDIYR
-452 KYIDYARIKFQ
+452 KYIEFAKVKFQ
-463 AERHPAKWFQTEMM
+463 AERHPAKWYQNEYF

-483 EISLSPIAINKEVQA
+483 EIGLDPICIQKEVNG

-505 IGRQAGEGI
+505 IGRQAGEGV
-514 DRDIDT
+514 DRDINT
-520 EFNLIPEE
+520 EFNLNAEE
-528 RALITDVC
+528 RALITNVC

-558 ASWSSYPDAILC
+558 ASWSGYPDAILC

-607 ASTKNFPGNI
+607 ASTKNFPGQI
-617 DDYTFQMMVG
+617 DDYSLQMMIG
-627 NKMPVPGHA
+627 NKTPIPGHA
-636 YTNHEEDIYVGYRFF
+636 YTNHEEDIYVGYRYF
-651 DTFNKEVA
+651 DTFGRDVA

-679 LSTLRSALPLGS
+679 AKG
-691 SKNSQLS
+691 KDA
-698 TLNSQLSTLN
+698 
-708 SQLSTVQVSITVK
+708 VEVSITVK
-721 NTGAVSGKEVAQVY
+721 NTGSVSGKEVAQVY
-735 VQAPKGRLEKPVQE
+735 VKAPKGNLEKPAQE
-749 LKAFAKTRELQPGE
+749 LKAFAKSRELKPGE
-763 SQTLT
+763 SEVLT
-768 MTIPVRDLASFD
+768 MTIPVRMLASFD
-780 EAGSQWIT
+780 EANSQWLT

-794 FRIGNNSR
+794 FCIGNSSR
-802 NIAATAQLK
+802 NIAATATLK
-811 IAEYTEKTT
+811 LGEYTEKTT
-820 NALAPQQPLKLLK
+820 NALAPQHKLNLLK

>member
-1 MKKLLTIGLLT
+1 MTT
-12 ATFATAMNAQP
+12 NAQP
-23 KLASDNIDEV
+23 QLRADNIDEV

-51 NFFGA
+51 NFFGTG
-56 NAVVGGE
+56 AVVGGE

-89 GPAGVRINP
+89 GPAGVRIDP

-124 ELVSKVGEAIGNETK
+124 ELVGQVGQAIGNETK

-179 YIQGVQSQGAG
+179 YINGVQSQGAG

-200 QETDRTAVDERVSQR
+200 QETDRTSVDERLSQR
-215 AARELYLRGFEIA
+215 AAREIYLRGFEIA
-228 VRESDPWTIMASYNQ
+228 VRESNPWTIMASYNKI
-243 VNGQY
+243 NGEF
-248 SMGNHDLLTKILRE
+248 SMGNHDLLTKILRD

-275 GIREGL
+275 GIRKGL
-281 ETISEV
+281 ETTAEV

-306 KGVKEGKLDIADVD
+306 KGVKDGKLSIADVD

-335 FRQYPASNNPDFKAH
+335 FHKYPASNNPDFKAH

-355 QSAAEGIVLLK
+355 QSANEGIVLLK
-366 NNGALPFRTEGN
+366 NNGTLPWNAKRMVNGQWSMVNE
-378 HNSQFSAR
+378 
-386 ACSLSSE
+386 
-393 RTLNSQLIK
+393 IK

-442 SSATLTDIYR
+442 SSAQLTDIYR
-452 KYIDYARIKFQ
+452 KYIAYARVKFQ

-483 EISLSPIAINKEVQA
+483 EISISPIAIEKEVST

-514 DRDIDT
+514 DRDIET

-528 RALITDVC
+528 LSLIKDVC
-536 NAFHAAGKPVI
+536 NAFHQAGKPVV

-598 TWPIAATDH
+598 TWPLAATDH
-607 ASTKNFPGNI
+607 PSTKGYPGTM
-617 DDYTFQMMVG
+617 DFYTYEVTRGYTGQVQG
-627 NKMPVPGHA
+627 YD
-636 YTNHEEDIYVGYRFF
+636 YTNHEEDIYVGYRYF
-651 DTFNKEVA
+651 DTFQRNVA
-659 YPFGFGLSYTTFAFS
+659 YPFGFGLSYTTFEYA

-679 LSTLRSALPLGS
+679 AKG
-691 SKNSQLS
+691 KDA
-698 TLNSQLSTLN
+698 
-708 SQLSTVQVSITVK
+708 VEVSITVK
-721 NTGAVSGKEVAQVY
+721 NSGSVAGKEVAQVY
-735 VQAPKGRLEKPVQE
+735 VQAPKGRLEKPAQE

-763 SQTLT
+763 SQVLT

-780 EAGSQWIT
+780 EANSQWLS

-794 FRIGNNSR
+794 FRIGASSR
-802 NIAATAQLK
+802 DIKATVSLPLK
-811 IAEYTEKTT
+811 EYTEKTS
-820 NALAPQQPLKLLK
+820 NALAPQQKLRLLT